1 MYARRDAQIHVHTR
15 CLRAHANAPA
25 ISGSLAGDSH
35 TSTFSF
41 GLPPLRIRTKNEHK
55 EDRNETIFEL
65 G

>member
-25 ISGSLAGDSH
+25 ISGSLAGDSQA
-35 TSTFSF
+35 SAISF
-41 GLPPLRIRTKNEHK
+41 DLPPVRIRTKNEHK
-55 EDRNETIFEL
+55 EDHNETIVGL